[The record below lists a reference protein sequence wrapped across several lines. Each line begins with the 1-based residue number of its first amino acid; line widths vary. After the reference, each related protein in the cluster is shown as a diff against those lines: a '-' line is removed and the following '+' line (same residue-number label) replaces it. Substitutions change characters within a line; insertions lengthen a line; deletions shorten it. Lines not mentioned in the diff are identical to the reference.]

1 MPSAAQ
7 PVLNESRILISD
19 FSPLLFGG
27 VMLIVI
33 LTTHALFSELV
44 GYIRMRFIEPLI
56 ARQRYPIARPFLY
69 LGFFLMLTS
78 HLVEIGIWGYALSLS
93 GLVPDI
99 QKALFFS
106 ASTYTTLGYGN
117 DIMPQAW
124 NAVTAVIALSG
135 MFSIAWTT
143 SFLIGMVPCSTTGK
157 NPPAAILIIE
167 GDRNLLWKNAV
178 GLLPMGVTNESL
190 LKKTPRP
197 LVVNLFHP

>member
-7 PVLNESRILISD
+7 PVFNESKILIFD
-19 FSPLLFGG
+19 ISPLLFGG

-44 GYIRMRFIEPLI
+44 GYIRVRFIEPLI
-56 ARQRYPIARPFLY
+56 ARQRYLIARPFLY

-78 HLVEIGIWGYALSLS
+78 HLVEISIWGYVLFLS

-99 QKALFFS
+99 HKALFFS
-106 ASTYTTLGYGN
+106 ASTYTTLGYGS

-143 SFLIGMVPCSTTGK
+143 SFLIGMVAMFHNRKKPSG
-157 NPPAAILIIE
+157 
-167 GDRNLLWKNAV
+167 GDSIHR
-178 GLLPMGVTNESL
+178 G
-190 LKKTPRP
+190 
-197 LVVNLFHP
+197 